1 MVYGYTI
8 FQLRGVTM
16 KKFTMFI
23 AILAML
29 GTNEA
34 FAFAR
39 NRPATGKGAAAGAN
53 TGSNKM
59 VWLVGLGTAGLV
71 GTVVGLA
78 ASSAAREPSTYSH

>member
-1 MVYGYTI
+1 M
-8 FQLRGVTM
+8 M
-16 KKFTMFI
+16 KKFTIFL

-29 GTNEA
+29 GTNET

-39 NRPATGKGAAAGAN
+39 NRPGMGKGAAAGAN
-53 TGSNKM
+53 TGSNNM

>member
-1 MVYGYTI
+1 
-8 FQLRGVTM
+8 
-16 KKFTMFI
+16 MFL

-39 NRPATGKGAAAGAN
+39 DRPATGKGAAAGAN
-53 TGSNKM
+53 AGSNKM
-59 VWLVGLGTAGLV
+59 VWLVGLGTAALV